1 MAYSYTIKKL
11 SAFGSSLLSCGLF
24 CCALNAGAAIVGSHS
39 MYAPGDAPPESGDF
53 VAGPTSPWASST
65 VSYSFMGTG
74 TSTGSENGAPHGAT
88 FTALADFMPGGWKA
102 QIEAAFDAW
111 EAVAGLNFVEV
122 ADDGVAFDASPTSGH
137 GDIRFGGGV
146 FDGPNG
152 TLAHG
157 FYPPVNGN
165 TAAGDIHFDTAEL
178 WKIGFGGGGF
188 DIFQVAAHE
197 IGHAIG
203 LDHTGVVGSLMNP
216 TYSEAFV
223 GPQADEIA
231 GAQSF
236 YGEAFGP
243 AIPEP
248 STGLLFA
255 FALVFL
261 LRLKNLTSEDFQK
274 LISFAGVSG
283 TAVPVRNVSR
293 KTRRR
298 DRSASRSY

>member
-1 MAYSYTIKKL
+1 MAYFHRIKQF
-11 SAFGSSLLSCGLF
+11 SAFASSLLFGGLLCGPLT
-24 CCALNAGAAIVGSHS
+24 ANAAVIGSHS
-39 MYAPGDAPPESGDF
+39 MYAPGDALPESGDF
-53 VAGPTSPWASST
+53 VLQGNTWSSST
-65 VSYSFMGTG
+65 ISYSFMATG
-74 TSTGSENGAPHGAT
+74 TSTGAEAGHGPS
-88 FTALADFMPGGWKA
+88 FSALADFMPAGWKSE
-102 QIEAAFDAW
+102 IEAAFDSW

-122 ADDGVAFDASPTSGH
+122 ADDGVAWNTSPTTGH
-137 GDIRFGGGV
+137 GDIRFGGAT

-157 FYPPVNGN
+157 YYPPPNGN
-165 TAAGDIHFDTAEL
+165 TAAGDIHFDIAET

-203 LDHTGVVGSLMNP
+203 LEHTGVPGSLMNP
-216 TYSEAFV
+216 TYTEAFS
-223 GPQADEIA
+223 GPQADDVSA
-231 GAQSF
+231 AQTV

-261 LRLKNLTSEDFQK
+261 LRLKNLTSEDLQK
-274 LISFAGVSG
+274 LVSFAGVS
-283 TAVPVRNVSR
+283 AMPIPVRGTPRPS
-293 KTRRR
+293 RRR
-298 DRSASRSY
+298 SRSPSRSY